1 MRVAV
6 GVFALGLSAVSAV
19 ASAETATTVGTLVP
33 AKEKLICKRQTASA
47 SRLPGPKV
55 CMTAKEWRH
64 SEANARQTTLDMQR
78 SREAT
83 HGEE

>member
-6 GVFALGLSAVSAV
+6 GVFTLGLAAVSAA
-19 ASAETATTVGTLVP
+19 ASAETATTVGTLLP
-33 AKEKLICKRQTASA
+33 EKEKLICKRQTASA

-64 SEANARQTTLDMQR
+64 SEAHARQTTLDMQR